1 MSPRR
6 LRRSA
11 IASAAVGCI
20 LTVFGVVDLALD
32 LSGEPWG
39 DLVFIAVGLAAIGM
53 AFEIRYV
60 SRRMERAT
68 GPSKG

>member
-1 MSPRR
+1 M
-6 LRRSA
+6 
-11 IASAAVGCI
+11 
-20 LTVFGVVDLALD
+20 FGVVDLALD